1 MGGLKSVK
9 VGDTLATDGYGRE
22 VILRKVIAVGKLH
35 ATTED
40 GSKWQISSGRRAGSG
55 DTWSTKYARI
65 ATASD
70 LMRVRIYRVQESIRH
85 VIVDEGNIELVEAF
99 LTSIKKGG
107 GQ

>member
-1 MGGLKSVK
+1 MGVLESVK
-9 VGDTLATDGYGRE
+9 VGDTLATDGLGRD

-55 DTWSTKYARI
+55 DSWSTKYARI

-70 LMRVRIYRVQESIRH
+70 IMRVRIYQAQESIRR
-85 VIVDEGNIELVEAF
+85 VIVDESSIELAEVF
-99 LTSIKKGG
+99 LANIKKGG

>member
-1 MGGLKSVK
+1 MGVLESVK
-9 VGDTLATDGYGRE
+9 VGDTLATDGLGRD

-35 ATTED
+35 ATTEC